1 MTTEMQRTMQEAP
14 TPRVVLEVLTS
25 SLAGRRFAFTSGDLR
40 GGVMLGRAPDCKV
53 RFDGARDLKVSGH
66 HALLEERND
75 GIYLRDQ
82 GSSNGLYV
90 NRERVTAAGLRLY
103 DGYEISLGQEGAV
116 VRANIPADPPPPVSQ
131 LPAASA
137 RQPASGGGDM
147 TRIVE
152 SAGAKVGAGDKTKH
166 MIKAVAE
173 QLESRA
179 DTRRAGLVTMVGAM
193 FMLVLALGAIGVW
206 YYQQQESAQ
215 AQADNRERET
225 AAARDKQREQAE
237 SDRRKRDEEREAARE
252 KELKD
257 LRDKFATLEL
267 AMADQVKLLRDE
279 QDKRFETLR
288 KDVDDATAARV
299 KEISEAQLKQ
309 LKEATEA
316 QLKELERSAPTD
328 EKFRDLA
335 EKYNASV
342 FLIFVQ
348 YPLLN
353 AAGEAVGIESGTGT
367 GWLIKTSEKKAWVV
381 TNKHVMKPFLFKHEL
396 AISHAIQGVRPAP
409 VKDWVIAAWQPG
421 TKLRDKAGDTRLTL
435 SDAWAT
441 VPGGWGGRGRVRVS
455 GYADD
460 ETVTYGESYA
470 AYLTGNG
477 FRTDLPDEIIS
488 RIKQISVH
496 RMGTCADLA
505 VLEFERKDVA
515 HLANPL
521 PIASDDD
528 LKKLRQMDSV
538 MSLGYPLGLS
548 VIKGT
553 TCTTSP
559 ATGNLRNIQLEVGV
573 IATSAPILPGNSGGP
588 LIHVNGQV
596 VGVITLKW
604 GTGDTQGEAIT
615 VNHARILLEKLLE

>member
-1 MTTEMQRTMQEAP
+1 MPTEMQRTMQEAAP
-14 TPRVVLEVLTS
+14 PRVVLEVLTS
-25 SLAGRRFAFTSGDLR
+25 SLAGKRFAFGSAELR

-66 HALLEERND
+66 HALLEERAE
-75 GIYLRDQ
+75 GVFLRDQ

-90 NRERVTAAGLRLY
+90 NRERVTAAGMRLY

-116 VRANIPADPPPPVSQ
+116 VRAVIPADPAPPVSQ
-131 LPAASA
+131 LPPVSG
-137 RQPASGGGDM
+137 RQPASGGDM

-152 SAGAKVGAGDKTKH
+152 SVGAKVGAGDKTKH

-193 FMLVLALGAIGVW
+193 FLLLLALGAIGVW
-206 YYQQQESAQ
+206 YYQNQETLQ
-215 AQADNRERET
+215 AQADEREKQ
-225 AAARDKQREQAE
+225 AQAARDKKLDDAEAERSKRDTEREQEMAE
-237 SDRRKRDEEREAARE
+237 LRK
-252 KELKD
+252 
-257 LRDKFATLEL
+257 KFGALET
-267 AMADQVKLLRDE
+267 AMADQVKTLRDE

-316 QLKELERSAPTD
+316 QLKELEKLQSAPTD

-367 GWLIKTSEKKAWVV
+367 GWLVKTSDKKAWVI
-381 TNKHVMKPFLFKHEL
+381 TNKHVIKPFLFKHEL
-396 AISHAIQGVRPAP
+396 AISHAIQDVRPAP

-421 TKLRDKAGDTRLTL
+421 TKLRDKAGDTRLTVA
-435 SDAWAT
+435 DAWAT
-441 VPGGWGGRGRVRVS
+441 VPNGWGGRGRVRIT

-460 ETVTYGESYA
+460 VLMTYGDNYA
-470 AYLTGNG
+470 QFLAGNG
-477 FRTDLPDEIIS
+477 FKTDLPEEIIS
-488 RIKQISVH
+488 RVKQISIH
-496 RMGTCADLA
+496 RMDTSADLA
-505 VLEFERKDVA
+505 LLEFERTNTA
-515 HLANPL
+515 HLAEPL
-521 PIASDDD
+521 PMASDEELRA
-528 LKKLRQMDSV
+528 LKQMESV

-553 TCTTSP
+553 TVTTSP
-559 ATGNLRNIQLEVGV
+559 ATGNLRSIQLEVGV
-573 IATSAPILPGNSGGP
+573 IGTSAPILPGNSGGP
-588 LIHVNGQV
+588 LIHVNGKV

-604 GTGDTQGEAIT
+604 GTGDTQGEAIS
-615 VNHARILLEKLLE
+615 VDHARALVKKLLE

>member
-1 MTTEMQRTMQEAP
+1 MPTEMQRTMQEAAP
-14 TPRVVLEVLTS
+14 PRVVLEVLTS
-25 SLAGRRFAFTSGDLR
+25 SLAGKRFAFSSAELR

-53 RFDGARDLKVSGH
+53 RFDGSRDLKVSGH
-66 HALLEERND
+66 HALLEERAD
-75 GIYLRDQ
+75 GIFLRDQ

-90 NRERVTAAGLRLY
+90 NRERVTAAGMRLY

-116 VRANIPADPPPPVSQ
+116 VRAIIPADPAPPVSQ
-131 LPAASA
+131 LPPVSG
-137 RQPASGGGDM
+137 RQPASGGDM

-152 SAGAKVGAGDKTKH
+152 SVGAKVGAGDKTKH

-193 FMLVLALGAIGVW
+193 FLLVLALGAIGVW
-206 YYQQQESAQ
+206 YYQNQETLQ
-215 AQADNRERET
+215 AQADARDKQ
-225 AAARDKQREQAE
+225 AQAARDKKLEDAE
-237 SDRRKRDEEREAARE
+237 SERSKRDAARE
-252 KELKD
+252 QEMEELRK
-257 LRDKFATLEL
+257 KFGALET
-267 AMADQVKLLRDE
+267 AMADQVKTLRDE

-316 QLKELERSAPTD
+316 QLKELEKLQSAPTD

-353 AAGEAVGIESGTGT
+353 SAGEAVGIESGTGT
-367 GWLIKTSEKKAWVV
+367 GWLVRTSEKKAWIV
-381 TNKHVMKPFLFKHEL
+381 TNKHVIKPFLFKHEL
-396 AISHAIQGVRPAP
+396 AISHAIQDVRPAP

-421 TKLRDKAGDTRLTL
+421 TKLREKAGDTRLTVA
-435 SDAWAT
+435 DAWAT
-441 VPGGWGGRGRVRVS
+441 VPNGWGGRGRVRIT

-460 ETVTYGESYA
+460 VLMTYGDNYA
-470 AYLTGNG
+470 QFLAGNG
-477 FRTDLPDEIIS
+477 FKTDLPEDIIS
-488 RIKQISVH
+488 RVKQISIH
-496 RMGTCADLA
+496 RMDTSNDLA
-505 VLEFERKDVA
+505 LLEFERKDAA
-515 HLANPL
+515 HLADPL
-521 PIASDDD
+521 PMASDDE
-528 LKKLRQMDSV
+528 LKALKQMESV

-553 TCTTSP
+553 TVTTSP
-559 ATGNLRNIQLEVGV
+559 ATGNLRSIQLEVGV
-573 IATSAPILPGNSGGP
+573 IGTSAPILPGNSGGP
-588 LIHVNGQV
+588 LIHVNGKV

-604 GTGDTQGEAIT
+604 GSGDTQGEAIS
-615 VNHARILLEKLLE
+615 VDHARALVKKLLD

>member
-1 MTTEMQRTMQEAP
+1 MPTEMQRTMQEAAP
-14 TPRVVLEVLTS
+14 PRVVLEVLTS
-25 SLAGRRFAFTSGDLR
+25 SLAGKRFAISSAELR

-53 RFDGARDLKVSGH
+53 RFDGSRDLKVSGH
-66 HALLEERND
+66 HALLEERAD
-75 GIYLRDQ
+75 GIFLRDQ

-90 NRERVTAAGLRLY
+90 NRERVTAAGMRLY

-116 VRANIPADPPPPVSQ
+116 VRAIIPADPAPPVSQ
-131 LPAASA
+131 LPPVSG
-137 RQPASGGGDM
+137 RQPASGGDM

-152 SAGAKVGAGDKTKH
+152 SVGAKVGAGDKTKH

-193 FMLVLALGAIGVW
+193 FLLVLALGAIGVW
-206 YYQQQESAQ
+206 YYQNQETLQ
-215 AQADNRERET
+215 AQADARDKQ
-225 AAARDKQREQAE
+225 AQAARDKKLEDAE
-237 SDRRKRDEEREAARE
+237 SERSKRDAARE
-252 KELKD
+252 QEMEELRK
-257 LRDKFATLEL
+257 KFGALET
-267 AMADQVKLLRDE
+267 AMADQVKTLRDE

-316 QLKELERSAPTD
+316 QLKELEKLQSAPTD

-353 AAGEAVGIESGTGT
+353 SAGEAVGIESGTGT
-367 GWLIKTSEKKAWVV
+367 GWLVRTSEKKAWIV
-381 TNKHVMKPFLFKHEL
+381 TNKHVIKPFLFKHEL
-396 AISHAIQGVRPAP
+396 AISHAIQDVRPAP

-421 TKLRDKAGDTRLTL
+421 TKLREKAGDTRLTVA
-435 SDAWAT
+435 DAWAT
-441 VPGGWGGRGRVRVS
+441 VPNGWGGRGRVRIT

-460 ETVTYGESYA
+460 VLMTYGDNYA
-470 AYLTGNG
+470 QFLAGNG
-477 FRTDLPDEIIS
+477 FKTDLPEDIIS
-488 RIKQISVH
+488 RVKQISIH
-496 RMGTCADLA
+496 RMDTSNDLA
-505 VLEFERKDVA
+505 LLEFERKDAA
-515 HLANPL
+515 HLADPL
-521 PIASDDD
+521 PMASDDE
-528 LKKLRQMDSV
+528 LKALKQMESV

-553 TCTTSP
+553 TVTTSP
-559 ATGNLRNIQLEVGV
+559 ATGNLRSIQLEVGV
-573 IATSAPILPGNSGGP
+573 IGTSAPILPGNSGGP
-588 LIHVNGQV
+588 LIHVNGKV

-604 GTGDTQGEAIT
+604 GSGDTQGEAIS
-615 VNHARILLEKLLE
+615 VDHARALVKKLLD